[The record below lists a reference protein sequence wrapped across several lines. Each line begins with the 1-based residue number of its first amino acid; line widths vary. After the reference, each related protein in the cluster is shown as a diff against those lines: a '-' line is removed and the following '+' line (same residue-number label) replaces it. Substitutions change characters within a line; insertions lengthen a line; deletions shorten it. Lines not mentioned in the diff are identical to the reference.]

1 MAKVMDALMAIM
13 EDEVKKIFTFLQ
25 ILKLPG
31 FFSLKPEVR
40 RLKQNNYSVF
50 IILIQFFY
58 NLFSIFIT
66 SYINFL
72 MLIYWF
78 VVELFLLKYKNPSV
92 QIKISRPPLKFTC
105 PDFTKSPQEPNPQ
118 AHISTIID
126 PIHLQLEV

>member
-58 NLFSIFIT
+58 SVFSIFIT

-72 MLIYWF
+72 MLIY
-78 VVELFLLKYKNPSV
+78 
-92 QIKISRPPLKFTC
+92 
-105 PDFTKSPQEPNPQ
+105 
-118 AHISTIID
+118 
-126 PIHLQLEV
+126 